1 MIEEVQDTLVSILT
15 DNLSSELSS
24 LASPSGG
31 VAMTLDVPARYLLDY
46 TPQNNQPIL
55 SGDLFPCCVVYYEDS
70 DVDDE
75 ISTGYR
81 VVWWHRFTVV
91 LLFLTTELKD
101 YTDALN
107 AIENLQ
113 RGRSRYAEAITAA
126 LKKNQQTSPIQMIS
140 FEGISRGPTLVKADM
155 TQIFGSVGI
164 GIRVREAQ
172 TL

>member
-1 MIEEVQDTLVSILT
+1 MIEEVQDTLEAILT
-15 DNLSSELSS
+15 ANLAGELSS
-24 LASPSGG
+24 LASPEGG
-31 VAMTLDVPARYLLDY
+31 VAMTLTVPARYLLDY

-55 SGDLFPCCVVYYEDS
+55 SSDLFPCCVLYYEDS
-70 DVDDE
+70 EVDDE

-81 VVWWHRFTVV
+81 VVWWHQFTVI

-113 RGRSRYAEAITAA
+113 RARSRYAQAITAA
-126 LKKNQQTSPIQMIS
+126 LKKNQQTDPIQMIE
-140 FEGISRGPTLVKADM
+140 FTGIGRGPTLVKADM
-155 TQIFGSVGI
+155 TQIFGSVGV

-172 TL
+172 VL